1 MQKCSLKFLSLPLFI
16 TGFAT
21 SMFSQNVGVL
31 TNQPQAPFHVASS
44 GQVNTPGGLMIL
56 GDTTEAHLEMDFD
69 ILQSKYSSDPLLM
82 HLQPEGGDL
91 RIGTMLMHLNAT
103 DGNVGIGTIT
113 PDQKLDIEGSAN
125 QLVRIHTT
133 SAGSSRAG
141 IELLR
146 STEFSGTDWRFL
158 NDGGTLRLYDGIDNF
173 LTDGD
178 LNMTITTSGNFG
190 LGIDDPV
197 SHMHIAGTTDQFFT
211 AHRTTGGAGMSGIN
225 LLRDSEFAGTDW
237 RIVNDGGSLKF
248 LDAINNFT
256 GAADLNMTLTQGGNL
271 GIGTDS
277 PASRL
282 HIAGSTDQFL
292 KVQRTT
298 SGTGL
303 AGIDLLRDD
312 EFQATDWRIVNDGGT
327 LKFLDAI
334 NNFTGAADLNMT
346 LTSIGH
352 VGIGIDAPESP
363 LHIVGSEFV
372 SESGDGFLQIGLPGS
387 THVRFDNNEILARNG
402 DSPSLLY
409 LQYWSGN
416 LSLCDN
422 ASGRVGIGTGAPQA
436 KLHITDGTDVSLSS
450 GGELVLGAT
459 GGNNIAMDGNEI
471 QARNSGAGS
480 ALFLQSSGGDVLL
493 VPNETGQVGIG
504 ITSSATLPSPDY
516 LLAVDGK
523 IISEEVRVEISG
535 SWPDYVFDK
544 DYPLMPLAQLEDH
557 ITTYGHL
564 PGVPSANRV
573 ENEGILLGD
582 MNRMLL
588 EKIEE
593 LTLHV
598 IAMQKEIDQLK
609 ATKP

>member
-1 MQKCSLKFLSLPLFI
+1 
-16 TGFAT
+16 
-21 SMFSQNVGVL
+21 
-31 TNQPQAPFHVASS
+31 
-44 GQVNTPGGLMIL
+44 
-56 GDTTEAHLEMDFD
+56 
-69 ILQSKYSSDPLLM
+69 
-82 HLQPEGGDL
+82 
-91 RIGTMLMHLNAT
+91 
-103 DGNVGIGTIT
+103 
-113 PDQKLDIEGSAN
+113 
-125 QLVRIHTT
+125 
-133 SAGSSRAG
+133 
-141 IELLR
+141 
-146 STEFSGTDWRFL
+146 
-158 NDGGTLRLYDGIDNF
+158 
-173 LTDGD
+173 
-178 LNMTITTSGNFG
+178 
-190 LGIDDPV
+190 
-197 SHMHIAGTTDQFFT
+197 MHIAGTTDQFFT

-237 RIVNDGGSLKF
+237 RMVNDGGILKF
-248 LDAINNFT
+248 LDATNNFT

-298 SGTGL
+298 SGSGL

-346 LTSIGH
+346 LTSGGH
-352 VGIGIDAPESP
+352 LGIGIDAPESP
-363 LHIVGSEFV
+363 LHILGSEFV
-372 SESGDGFLQIGLPGS
+372 GESGDGFLQIGMPGG

-402 DSPSLLY
+402 DGPSLLY

-422 ASGRVGIGTGAPQA
+422 ASGRVGIGTTAPQA

-450 GGELVLGAT
+450 GGELVLGST
-459 GGNNIAMDGNEI
+459 GAANIAMDGNEI

-480 ALFLQSSGGDVLL
+480 ALFIQSSGGDVLL
-493 VPNETGQVGIG
+493 IPNETGQVGIG

-544 DYPLMPLAQLEDH
+544 GYPLMPLAQLENH

-564 PGVPSANRV
+564 PGVPSASMV
-573 ENEGILLGD
+573 EEEGILLGD